1 MAIASYDDLE
11 TAFRGLAFHKLDVAA
26 DFVDSAAH
34 CLLAH
39 LPGATFRLWESYAE
53 AVENHWQLRHGGD
66 VPDSYLDDE
75 LKRAPRDTWR
85 EMAISI
91 QEDVAA
97 DCLKA
102 LLAHYPKLRA
112 VAS

>member
-39 LPGATFRLWESYAE
+39 LPGATWVDWERYAE
-53 AVENHWQLRHGGD
+53 AVRNHWDLRWSD
-66 VPDSYLDDE
+66 EPPDSFLDDE

-85 EMAISI
+85 EMATSI
-91 QEDVAA
+91 WEENAKECLA
-97 DCLKA
+97 DLMS
-102 LLAHYPKLRA
+102 HYPKLRA
-112 VAS
+112 VS